1 VEKIFKYFI
10 SALFIVVFLAGSAVA
25 VGNKPEH
32 DMDEHEKASIARIG
46 DLIHESVV
54 DGYMLAYHILDL
66 RDQKTDGMD
75 KASMDRTFAMTN
87 ENMDNPHH
95 LMLYIMDKNH
105 KLILKGEV
113 GFQIKDPEGNSKK
126 IMGIYMDRG
135 FGATADMKTKG
146 IYTIEANAVI
156 GGKEL
161 LDKFEYEME

>member
-1 VEKIFKYFI
+1 METTLKHFI
-10 SALFIVVFLAGSAVA
+10 TALFILVFLAGSAVA
-25 VGNKPEH
+25 LGNKPEH
-32 DMDEHEKASIARIG
+32 DMDDHEKASIARIG

-75 KASMDRTFAMTN
+75 KASMDRTYAMTN
-87 ENMDNPHH
+87 ENIDKPHH

-113 GFQIKDPEGNSKK
+113 GFLIKDPEGNSQK
-126 IMGIYMDRG
+126 IKGIYMDRG
-135 FGATADMKTKG
+135 FGATADMKNKG
-146 IYTIEANAVI
+146 LYTIKTKAI
-156 GGKEL
+156 IKGKEL

>member
-1 VEKIFKYFI
+1 METTLKHFI
-10 SALFIVVFLAGSAVA
+10 NALFILVFLAGSAVA
-25 VGNKPEH
+25 LGNKPENE
-32 DMDEHEKASIARIG
+32 MDAHEKASIARIG

-75 KASMDRTFAMTN
+75 KASMDRTFALTN
-87 ENMDNPHH
+87 KNMDRPHH
-95 LMLYIMDKNH
+95 LMLYIMDRNH

-113 GFQIKDPEGNSKK
+113 GFFIKGPEGNSQK

-135 FGATADMKTKG
+135 FGATADMKNKG
-146 IYTIEANAVI
+146 IYTIKAKAII

-161 LDKFEYEME
+161 MDKFEYEME

>member
-1 VEKIFKYFI
+1 VETTLKHFI
-10 SALFIVVFLAGSAVA
+10 NALFILFFLAGSAVA
-25 VGNKPEH
+25 LGNKPEH
-32 DMDEHEKASIARIG
+32 DMDDHEKASIARIG
-46 DLIHESVV
+46 DLIHESIV

-75 KASMDRTFAMTN
+75 KASMDRTYAMTD
-87 ENMDNPHH
+87 ENMDRPHH

-113 GFQIKDPEGNSKK
+113 EFLIKDPEGNSQK

-135 FGATADMKTKG
+135 FGATTDMKNKG
-146 IYTIEANAVI
+146 IYTIKAKAII

-161 LDKFEYEME
+161 LDKFEYEMG

>member
-1 VEKIFKYFI
+1 VGKTLKHIVN
-10 SALFIVVFLAGSAVA
+10 ALFILVFLTGSAVA
-25 VGNKPEH
+25 LGNKPEN
-32 DMDEHEKASIARIG
+32 DMDDHEKASMARIG

-66 RDQKTDGMD
+66 RDQKADGMD
-75 KASMDRTFAMTN
+75 KASMDRTYAMTN
-87 ENMDNPHH
+87 ENMDSPHH

-113 GFQIKDPEGNSKK
+113 VFLIKDPEGNPQK

-135 FGATADMKTKG
+135 FGATADMKNKG
-146 IYTIEANAVI
+146 IYNITAKAII
-156 GGKEL
+156 GDKEL

>member
-1 VEKIFKYFI
+1 VEKTLKNFI

-25 VGNKPEH
+25 IGNKPEY
-32 DMDEHEKASIARIG
+32 DMDDHEKAGIARIG

-66 RDQKTDGMD
+66 RDQQTNGMD
-75 KASMDRTFAMTN
+75 KASMDRTFALTN

-113 GFQIKDPEGNSKK
+113 GFLIKDPEGNSQT
-126 IMGIYMDRG
+126 ITGIYMERG

-146 IYTIEANAVI
+146 IYTIEAKAII
-156 GGKEL
+156 GDKVL
-161 LDKFEYEME
+161 MDKFEYEME

>member
-1 VEKIFKYFI
+1 MEKTLKHFI
-10 SALFIVVFLAGSAVA
+10 NAFFILIFLAGSAVA

-32 DMDEHEKASIARIG
+32 DIDDHEKASMARIG

-75 KASMDRTFAMTN
+75 KASMDRTFALTN
-87 ENMDNPHH
+87 ENIDNPHH

-113 GFQIKDPEGNSKK
+113 GFLIKDPEGNSQR
-126 IMGIYMDRG
+126 ITGIYMDRG
-135 FGATADMKTKG
+135 FGATADMKSKG
-146 IYTIEANAVI
+146 TYTIKAKAII